1 MILNGVV
8 IEKIL
13 KKAFQR
19 GELHL
24 EFSDDDIDY
33 LLAHSLPTTS
43 GRPSNDLLA
52 RLEQILLSASS
63 ARSAEP
69 IAERASLEM
78 AVKEKTMPFG
88 RSTTAAGADAASLS
102 AGDVLH
108 EELRANGWTEKQAA
122 EKLGLSERI
131 MESLLAETT
140 TVTKSTARRVAGL
153 LTARYSLSGGAKEL
167 LGQWLLNGIQ
177 FRKLRRES
185 GRTGSMRTAARP
197 NRIGGQARKKKK

>member
-1 MILNGVV
+1 VNRRENLGVEV
-8 IEKIL
+8 SLDVCLTDPDDLEECLDRL
-13 KKAFQR
+13 KEFVWPYAGMLYRRELR
-19 GELHL
+19 GHCED
-24 EFSDDDIDY
+24 FVR
-33 LLAHSLPTTS
+33 
-43 GRPSNDLLA
+43 G
-52 RLEQILLSASS
+52 LLSDLSRKS
-63 ARSAEP
+63 TEP

-153 LTARYSLSGGAKEL
+153 LSARYSLSGGAKEL
-167 LGQWLLNGIQ
+167 LGQWLLNGLQ